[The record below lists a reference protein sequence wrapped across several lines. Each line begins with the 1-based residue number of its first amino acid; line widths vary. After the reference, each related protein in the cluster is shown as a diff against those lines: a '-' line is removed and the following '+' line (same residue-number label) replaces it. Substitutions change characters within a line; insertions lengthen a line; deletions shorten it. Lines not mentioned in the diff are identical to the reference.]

1 MICFIDPQQAPLR
14 NVPSALQERKITELA
29 QSLSERGIQLVGG
42 DEDRVYLNLRGLAL
56 ANGSIERGQQTLYA
70 ALEELACVRIDCE
83 AQDAGYV
90 LGQGIVAHS
99 ISRALESGTPA
110 VVSLL
115 TCIEPHE
122 LFTNLDRAWTYIC
135 GDGIVLR
142 RGSDG
147 SADPNSAWLQEQL
160 RMGAENDLRAHGLL
174 DGPADTSWMEPAV
187 DPLTVGLDE
196 YARSRS
202 DIAPF
207 RSSWDQDE

>member
-1 MICFIDPQQAPLR
+1 LICFIDPQQAPLR

-29 QSLSERGIQLVGG
+29 QSLSERGINLVGG
-42 DEDRVYLNLRGLAL
+42 DEDRVFLNLRNLSLA
-56 ANGSIERGQQTLYA
+56 AGSIERGQQTLYA
-70 ALEELACVRIDCE
+70 ALEELACVRADCE
-83 AQDAGYV
+83 VQDIGYV

-122 LFTNLDRAWTYIC
+122 LFGNLDRAWTHIC
-135 GDGIVLR
+135 GDGIVLQ

-147 SADPNSAWLQEQL
+147 NVDPNSAWLQEQL
-160 RMGAENDLRAHGLL
+160 RVGAENDLIAHGLL
-174 DGPADTSWMEPAV
+174 DGREDTSWLDPPV

-202 DIAPF
+202 NIAPF